1 MVVTST
7 NGPSK
12 DTTSL
17 SQQFTLVSYI
27 TLTHLDDVVVNKA
40 LPDDYVQACD
50 QASRERMMYGARRL
64 ADLMVQI
71 YGNKSF
77 LQWVL
82 F

>member
-1 MVVTST
+1 MVATLA

-17 SQQFTLVSYI
+17 SPQSTQVSYI
-27 TLTHLDDVVVNKA
+27 TLTHIDEVVVNKA
-40 LPDDYVQACD
+40 LPDDYVQRCD

-64 ADLMVQI
+64 SDLMVQI

-77 LQWVL
+77 LQ
-82 F
+82 